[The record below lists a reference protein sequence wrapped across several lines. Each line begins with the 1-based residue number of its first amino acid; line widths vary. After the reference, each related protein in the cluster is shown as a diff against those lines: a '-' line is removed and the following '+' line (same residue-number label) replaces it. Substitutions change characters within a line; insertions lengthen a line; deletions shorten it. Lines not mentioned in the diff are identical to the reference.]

1 MAWRLDITAGI
12 STVPNMKK
20 TKNIAVK
27 LSLVAVAIAIC
38 SAGYIT
44 EKPYI
49 ISETLATA
57 TKLDQLPV
65 QKNIAF
71 KEGEILTY
79 RMHYGALNAGVAIL
93 EVKPNL
99 IEVNGRK
106 VYHIVGSG
114 YTIGSTDWFF
124 KVRDR
129 YETYMDKDAL
139 LPWLFVRRV
148 DEGGYK
154 FNQDYVFNHYT
165 KKVDV
170 GNGEK
175 FDIPVGVQDMVSAFY
190 SARNLDLSHAKEGDL
205 FTLDC
210 FVDKE
215 LWPMKIKFVGKEEIE
230 TDIGTYRCLK
240 FRPIVQKGRVFKKDE
255 DLTVWI
261 SDDDN
266 HIPMRV
272 QAKVI
277 VGSIKMDITGV
288 KNLANVSSKV
298 D

>member
-1 MAWRLDITAGI
+1 MKRIT
-12 STVPNMKK
+12 
-20 TKNIAVK
+20 NIALK
-27 LSLVAVAIAIC
+27 LTIIAGAIAIC
-38 SAGYIT
+38 SAGYRT
-44 EKPYI
+44 EQSYI
-49 ISETLATA
+49 ISQTISSA
-57 TKLDQLPV
+57 KNFDQLPV
-65 QKNIAF
+65 QKNTAF
-71 KEGEILTY
+71 KAGEILTY

-93 EVKPNL
+93 EVKPDL

-139 LPWLFVRRV
+139 LPWLFIRRV

-154 FNQDYVFNHYT
+154 FSQDYVFNHYT

-175 FDIPVGVQDMVSAFY
+175 FDVPAGVQDMVSAFY
-190 SARNLDLSHAKEGDL
+190 TSRNLDLSNAKEGDI

-215 LWPMKIKFVGKEEIE
+215 LWPMNIKYTGKEEIE
-230 TDIGTYRCLK
+230 TDIGKFRCLK
-240 FRPIVQKGRVFKKDE
+240 FRPIVQKGRVFKKEE

-261 SDDDN
+261 SDDNN

-272 QAKVI
+272 QAKVL

-288 KNLANVSSKV
+288 KNLANETSQV